1 MDSDR
6 YLGMPIQAIKH
17 DNLNVYGRILI
28 TNHESRRK
36 ICTII
41 YVKQFTYRPTLLH
54 KEGAKKKKEDE
65 YL

>member
-6 YLGMPIQAIKH
+6 YLDMPISIIKH
-17 DNLNVYGRILI
+17 NNLSGYGRILI

-41 YVKQFTYRPTLLH
+41 YVKQFTYRPTLH